1 MHDSDE
7 PQYIGTRRR
16 GSFQARAFQNN
27 FRLHSVSAAR
37 HTGHPQSPYEEKQAQ
52 PGPSSN
58 EITYIIQTIPL
69 DGANVEWSLSMGIRQ
84 DVYRCHLCFDKGR
97 QILRYIT
104 LSWNTASLAT
114 CFKTEPES
122 HELVVVLSVS
132 PRD

>member
-69 DGANVEWSLSMGIRQ
+69 DAANAGLCLRMGIRQ
-84 DVYRCHLCFDKGR
+84 AVYRRHLYINKGR
-97 QILRYIT
+97 QILCSIT
-104 LSWNTASLAT
+104 ISWNTASLAT
-114 CFKTEPES
+114 SFTTEPGS
-122 HELVVVLSVS
+122 HGLVVVLSVS